1 MPLEGRLT
9 PGALKGLPSVASPG
23 RTRFA
28 ATFLALSVLAIC
40 VATLRSA
47 GDTIPSGW
55 TFSLAQGDEALA
67 EIIQNLLLFIPFGA
81 ALALVLGSPSP
92 EGRGG
97 QGVRI
102 ERRGGQGVRLLAAGL
117 ALSFTVEFLQQW
129 IPGRDPS
136 LGDIAT
142 NGTSTLLGAAIVWT
156 APRWLHPP
164 EHVAPWLSLGAAA
177 VAAAA
182 WLGTGWLLRPML
194 PLADALELRTPDLG
208 GHTDLYTG
216 RVLAVTGRIGV
227 TEPLTIV
234 VTAGTP
240 AMSRRFA
247 PILDVDDG
255 PGPAGT
261 IVAADR
267 TDLVL
272 RNRSRSMFLH
282 LARPD
287 LRARDALAGVA
298 PGDTVTITAWRHPR
312 HRTFCLARDGK
323 PSCGLGYTIGDGW
336 KLIFFPDHF
345 PTWGLYVL
353 NALWVGGGLLGVGLW
368 GRRDRATGIALLVA
382 ALALAL
388 GPPLVGLTV
397 TPITEWLGGV
407 GGLVLGLAWR
417 RRSRLS
423 SLSRPAPIPR

>member
-1 MPLEGRLT
+1 VIRRIPHA
-9 PGALKGLPSVASPG
+9 AL
-23 RTRFA
+23 RTA
-28 ATFLALSVLAIC
+28 GVVLAILAVA
-40 VATLRSA
+40 VATLRSS
-47 GDTIPSGW
+47 GDTMPAGW
-55 TFSLAQGDEALA
+55 TFSLDQGDEALA
-67 EIIQNLLLFIPFGA
+67 EVIQNLMLFLPFGA
-81 ALALVLGSPSP
+81 AVVWRWPELRWRHVLG
-92 EGRGG
+92 
-97 QGVRI
+97 
-102 ERRGGQGVRLLAAGL
+102 AGL
-117 ALSFTVEFLQQW
+117 ALSFTIEFLQQW

-136 LGDIAT
+136 LGDIA
-142 NGTSTLLGAAIVWT
+142 NNAASTLLGAAIVWT
-156 APRWLHPP
+156 APRWLDPP
-164 EHVAPWLSLGAAA
+164 ERVAPWLSLGAAA

-194 PLADALELRTPDLG
+194 PPGDALELRTPDLG
-208 GHTDLYTG
+208 AHTDLYSG

-240 AMSRRFA
+240 ALSRRFA

-272 RNRSRSMFLH
+272 RNRSRSMFLR

-287 LRARDALAGVA
+287 LRARGALAGVA
-298 PGDTVTITAWRHPR
+298 PGDTVTVTAWREPS

-323 PSCGLGYTIGDGW
+323 RWCGLGYTIGDGW

-345 PTWGLYVL
+345 PAWGLSVL

-368 GRRDRATGIALLVA
+368 GRRDRTTGIALLVA
-382 ALALAL
+382 ALTLAL
-388 GPPLVGLTV
+388 GPPVAGGGLTV
-397 TPITEWLGGV
+397 TPITEWLGGL
-407 GGLVLGLAWR
+407 GGLGLGLAWR